1 VTDPFAGCEQSSA
14 VRQPF
19 LHVRSLTSQKRPLL
33 HSSFEVQP
41 TLHELLERSQ
51 YDSVGQGH
59 VFGRSVHIPF
69 EHT

>member
-1 VTDPFAGCEQSSA
+1 VTDPLAGCEQSSA

-59 VFGRSVHIPF
+59 VLGRSVHIPF